1 MALFSTFWACSL
13 IGAYSFARDSVF
25 LLPRRGYMYP
35 TEGNLSPYSAE
46 CVEGEFCEVH
56 ECAQSSLACSSVFTP
71 QCAGGLS
78 SAGSRVF
85 SSPIAGSTSSW
96 VRLAVERSAPERSA
110 PERFAPERSASRR
123 SAPVRSAPVRFA
135 PMRSAL
141 NRFALTGFALSRSA
155 LISSASERSALTRCA
170 SERSVLGRSA
180 LERAAS
186 VRLASVRSA
195 PVRFASERFVPERLA
210 PERFASERFLPERS
224 ALVRFGSIRGPS
236 PSTSSELLLQRSWL
250 LGSPLFWDALLPLF
264 ILPTTSVGETK
275 PATLCSFTLFIVLR
289 GKKRNSQKFAVAIS
303 SAFPRSY
310 AYRGGGEPHLALRP
324 VSIDVFVS
332 R

>member
-13 IGAYSFARDSVF
+13 IGAYSFAQDSVF
-25 LLPRRGYMYP
+25 LPRRGSMYP

-46 CVEGEFCEVH
+46 CVEGKFCEVH

-85 SSPIAGSTSSW
+85 SSPIAASNSSW
-96 VRLAVERSAPERSA
+96 VRLADERSAPERSA
-110 PERFAPERSASRR
+110 PERSAPERSASRR
-123 SAPVRSAPVRFA
+123 SAPVSFAPVRFA

-141 NRFALTGFALSRSA
+141 KRFALTGFALSRSA
-155 LISSASERSALTRCA
+155 LISSASERSALARCA

-195 PVRFASERFVPERLA
+195 LERFASERFVPERSA
-210 PERFASERFLPERS
+210 PVRFASDSSALRRFTSERFLPERS

-236 PSTSSELLLQRSWL
+236 PSTSSKLLLQRSWL

-264 ILPTTSVGETK
+264 ILPTTSVGEAK
-275 PATLCSFTLFIVLR
+275 PSTFCSFTMLM
-289 GKKRNSQKFAVAIS
+289 S
-303 SAFPRSY
+303 S
-310 AYRGGGEPHLALRP
+310 GLARMWHIP
-324 VSIDVFVS
+324 GPPP
-332 R
+332 

>member
-25 LLPRRGYMYP
+25 LPRRGSMYP
-35 TEGNLSPYSAE
+35 TEGNLSPYSPK

-85 SSPIAGSTSSW
+85 SSPIAGSNSSW

-110 PERFAPERSASRR
+110 PERSAPERSASR
-123 SAPVRSAPVRFA
+123 
-135 PMRSAL
+135 
-141 NRFALTGFALSRSA
+141 
-155 LISSASERSALTRCA
+155 
-170 SERSVLGRSA
+170 RSA

-195 PVRFASERFVPERLA
+195 LERFASERFVPERSA
-210 PERFASERFLPERS
+210 PVRFASDSSALERFASERFLPERS

-236 PSTSSELLLQRSWL
+236 PSTSSKLLLHRSWL
-250 LGSPLFWDALLPLF
+250 LRSPFSGMLSYHFLYCLPHRWGRLN
-264 ILPTTSVGETK
+264 LQRSV
-275 PATLCSFTLFIVLR
+275 
-289 GKKRNSQKFAVAIS
+289 
-303 SAFPRSY
+303 RS
-310 AYRGGGEPHLALRP
+310 PC
-324 VSIDVFVS
+324 
-332 R
+332 

>member
-25 LLPRRGYMYP
+25 LPRRGSMYP
-35 TEGNLSPYSAE
+35 TEGNLSPYPPE
-46 CVEGEFCEVH
+46 CVEGEFYEVH
-56 ECAQSSLACSSVFTP
+56 ECTQSSLACSSVFTP

-85 SSPIAGSTSSW
+85 SSPIAASNSSC
-96 VRLAVERSAPERSA
+96 VRLASLRSAPERSA
-110 PERFAPERSASRR
+110 PERSAPERSASRR
-123 SAPVRSAPVRFA
+123 SAPVRFA

-141 NRFALTGFALSRSA
+141 KRFALTGFALSRSA
-155 LISSASERSALTRCA
+155 LIRSASERSALTRCA

-195 PVRFASERFVPERLA
+195 PVRFASERFVPERSA
-210 PERFASERFLPERS
+210 PVRFASDSSALERFASERFLPERS

-250 LGSPLFWDALLPLF
+250 LGSPLFWDALLALF
-264 ILPTTSVGETK
+264 ILPTTWVGEAK
-275 PATLCSFTLFIVLR
+275 PSTFCLFTMLMPS
-289 GKKRNSQKFAVAIS
+289 G
-303 SAFPRSY
+303 
-310 AYRGGGEPHLALRP
+310 LARMWHIP
-324 VSIDVFVS
+324 GPPP
-332 R
+332 

>member
-25 LLPRRGYMYP
+25 LPRRGSMYP
-35 TEGNLSPYSAE
+35 TEGNLSPYPPE
-46 CVEGEFCEVH
+46 CVEGEFLEVH
-56 ECAQSSLACSSVFTP
+56 ECDQSSLACSSVFTP

-110 PERFAPERSASRR
+110 SRR
-123 SAPVRSAPVRFA
+123 SAPVRFAPVRLA

-155 LISSASERSALTRCA
+155 LIRSASERSALRRCA

-186 VRLASVRSA
+186 ARLASVRSA
-195 PVRFASERFVPERLA
+195 SVRSASERFAPVSFAWARSASDSSALERFARARSASRRLA
-210 PERFASERFLPERS
+210 PVRSGFIERFFPLHEFRVTVATLMASWITPFLGAR
-224 ALVRFGSIRGPS
+224 
-236 PSTSSELLLQRSWL
+236 
-250 LGSPLFWDALLPLF
+250 LPLF
-264 ILPTTSVGETK
+264 RYCLP
-275 PATLCSFTLFIVLR
+275 L
-289 GKKRNSQKFAVAIS
+289 
-303 SAFPRSY
+303 
-310 AYRGGGEPHLALRP
+310 GGGG
-324 VSIDVFVS
+324 
-332 R
+332 

>member
-25 LLPRRGYMYP
+25 LPRRGSMYP
-35 TEGNLSPYSAE
+35 TEGNLSPYPPE
-46 CVEGEFCEVH
+46 CVEGEFLEVRG
-56 ECAQSSLACSSVFTP
+56 CAQSSLACSSVFTP

-155 LISSASERSALTRCA
+155 LIRSASERFVP
-170 SERSVLGRSA
+170 E
-180 LERAAS
+180 
-186 VRLASVRSA
+186 RSA
-195 PVRFASERFVPERLA
+195 PVRFASDSSALR
-210 PERFASERFLPERS
+210 RFASERFVPERS

-236 PSTSSELLLQRSWL
+236 PSTSSELLLQGSWL
-250 LGSPLFWDALLPLF
+250 LGSPLFL
-264 ILPTTSVGETK
+264 G
-275 PATLCSFTLFIVLR
+275 CSLSTFYI
-289 GKKRNSQKFAVAIS
+289 
-303 SAFPRSY
+303 
-310 AYRGGGEPHLALRP
+310 AYHIGGGG
-324 VSIDVFVS
+324 
-332 R
+332 

>member
-46 CVEGEFCEVH
+46 CVEGEFSEVH
-56 ECAQSSLACSSVFTP
+56 ECAQSSLACSSFFTP

-110 PERFAPERSASRR
+110 PERSTPERSAW
-123 SAPVRSAPVRFA
+123 VRSAPVRLAPVRFA
-135 PMRSAL
+135 RMRSAL
-141 NRFALTGFALSRSA
+141 KRFALTGFALSSSA
-155 LISSASERSALTRCA
+155 LIRSASERSALTRCA

-186 VRLASVRSA
+186 ARLASVRFA
-195 PVRFASERFVPERLA
+195 WARFASDSSAL
-210 PERFASERFLPERS
+210 ERFARARSASWRS
-224 ALVRFGSIRGPS
+224 ALVRFGSIKRS
-236 PSTSSELLLQRSWL
+236 LSLQEVRVT
-250 LGSPLFWDALLPLF
+250 F
-264 ILPTTSVGETK
+264 
-275 PATLCSFTLFIVLR
+275 ATLMASWITPFLGCSLSTFYI
-289 GKKRNSQKFAVAIS
+289 
-303 SAFPRSY
+303 
-310 AYRGGGEPHLALRP
+310 AYHIGGG
-324 VSIDVFVS
+324 D
-332 R
+332 

>member
-13 IGAYSFARDSVF
+13 IGAYSFAQDSVF
-25 LLPRRGYMYP
+25 LPRRGSMYP

-46 CVEGEFCEVH
+46 CVEGKFCEVH

-85 SSPIAGSTSSW
+85 SSPIAASNSSW
-96 VRLAVERSAPERSA
+96 VRLADERSAPERSA
-110 PERFAPERSASRR
+110 PERSAPERSASRR
-123 SAPVRSAPVRFA
+123 SAPVSFAPVRFA

-141 NRFALTGFALSRSA
+141 KRFALTGFALSRSA

-195 PVRFASERFVPERLA
+195 
-210 PERFASERFLPERS
+210 
-224 ALVRFGSIRGPS
+224 LVRFGSIRGPS
-236 PSTSSELLLQRSWL
+236 PSTSSKLLLQRSWL
-250 LGSPLFWDALLPLF
+250 LGLPLLWDALLPLF
-264 ILPTTSVGETK
+264 ILPTTSVGEAK
-275 PATLCSFTLFIVLR
+275 PSTFCSFTMLMAS
-289 GKKRNSQKFAVAIS
+289 G
-303 SAFPRSY
+303 
-310 AYRGGGEPHLALRP
+310 LARMWHIP
-324 VSIDVFVS
+324 GPPP
-332 R
+332 

>member
-25 LLPRRGYMYP
+25 LPRRGYMYP

-46 CVEGEFCEVH
+46 CVEGEFSEVH
-56 ECAQSSLACSSVFTP
+56 ECAQSSLACSSFFTP

-96 VRLAVERSAPERSA
+96 VRLAVERSAP
-110 PERFAPERSASRR
+110 
-123 SAPVRSAPVRFA
+123 
-135 PMRSAL
+135 

-195 PVRFASERFVPERLA
+195 LERFASERFVPERSA
-210 PERFASERFLPERS
+210 P
-224 ALVRFGSIRGPS
+224 VRFGSI
-236 PSTSSELLLQRSWL
+236 ERSL
-250 LGSPLFWDALLPLF
+250 SLNEFRVTF
-264 ILPTTSVGETK
+264 
-275 PATLCSFTLFIVLR
+275 ATLMASWITPFLGCSLSTFYI
-289 GKKRNSQKFAVAIS
+289 
-303 SAFPRSY
+303 
-310 AYRGGGEPHLALRP
+310 AYHIGGGG
-324 VSIDVFVS
+324 
-332 R
+332 

>member
-110 PERFAPERSASRR
+110 PERSASRR
-123 SAPVRSAPVRFA
+123 SAPVRSAPVRLA

-155 LISSASERSALTRCA
+155 LIRSASERSALTRCA

-210 PERFASERFLPERS
+210 PVRFASDSSALERFASERFLPERS
-224 ALVRFGSIRGPS
+224 ALVRFGSIK
-236 PSTSSELLLQRSWL
+236 RSL
-250 LGSPLFWDALLPLF
+250 SLNEFRVTF
-264 ILPTTSVGETK
+264 
-275 PATLCSFTLFIVLR
+275 ATLMASWITPFLGCSLSTFYI
-289 GKKRNSQKFAVAIS
+289 
-303 SAFPRSY
+303 
-310 AYRGGGEPHLALRP
+310 AYHIGGGG
-324 VSIDVFVS
+324 
-332 R
+332 

>member
-56 ECAQSSLACSSVFTP
+56 ECAQSSLACSAVFTP

-96 VRLAVERSAPERSA
+96 VRLASLRSAPERSA
-110 PERFAPERSASRR
+110 PERSAPERSASRR
-123 SAPVRSAPVRFA
+123 SAPVRFA

-141 NRFALTGFALSRSA
+141 KRFALTGFALSRSA

-186 VRLASVRSA
+186 DSSA
-195 PVRFASERFVPERLA
+195 L
-210 PERFASERFLPERS
+210 ERFASERFLPERS

-236 PSTSSELLLQRSWL
+236 PSTSSKLLL
-250 LGSPLFWDALLPLF
+250 
-264 ILPTTSVGETK
+264 
-275 PATLCSFTLFIVLR
+275 
-289 GKKRNSQKFAVAIS
+289 
-303 SAFPRSY
+303 
-310 AYRGGGEPHLALRP
+310 
-324 VSIDVFVS
+324 
-332 R
+332 

>member
-25 LLPRRGYMYP
+25 LPPRGSMYP
-35 TEGNLSPYSAE
+35 TEGNLSPYPQSVWKGNSAKFMSALSPLWP
-46 CVEGEFCEVH
+46 VP
-56 ECAQSSLACSSVFTP
+56 QSSRPSAPGGVSSV
-71 QCAGGLS
+71 
-78 SAGSRVF
+78 GSRVF

-110 PERFAPERSASRR
+110 PEGSAPERSASRR
-123 SAPVRSAPVRFA
+123 SAPVSFAPVRLA

-155 LISSASERSALTRCA
+155 LIRSASERSALTRCA

-195 PVRFASERFVPERLA
+195 PVRFASERFVPERSA
-210 PERFASERFLPERS
+210 P
-224 ALVRFGSIRGPS
+224 VRFGSI
-236 PSTSSELLLQRSWL
+236 ERSL
-250 LGSPLFWDALLPLF
+250 SLNEFRVTF
-264 ILPTTSVGETK
+264 
-275 PATLCSFTLFIVLR
+275 ATLMASWITPFLGCSLSTFYI
-289 GKKRNSQKFAVAIS
+289 
-303 SAFPRSY
+303 
-310 AYRGGGEPHLALRP
+310 AYHIGGGG
-324 VSIDVFVS
+324 
-332 R
+332 